1 MDGYHGDGGEAQGG
15 VPAGEQP
22 EQTERRGGDG
32 MLTELARRA
41 VATSVSKLVETEGF
55 IREVV
60 KAMSR
65 ELAGY
70 VSREVHGLRQ
80 DMVEQVGDQVGRWL
94 DRVDMADEIRRGL
107 NGMTFDIQVKV
118 KVTDDGLKPV
128 GKPAAKKPAVK
139 KPARKSARKPDSDSI

>member
-1 MDGYHGDGGEAQGG
+1 MS
-15 VPAGEQP
+15 
-22 EQTERRGGDG
+22 R
-32 MLTELARRA
+32 
-41 VATSVSKLVETEGF
+41 LVETEGF

-80 DMVEQVGDQVGRWL
+80 DMVDKVGDQVGRWL
-94 DRVDMADEIRRGL
+94 DRVDVADEVRRGL
-107 NGMTFDIQVKV
+107 NGMTFDIQIKV

-128 GKPAAKKPAVK
+128 GASVPG
-139 KPARKSARKPDSDSI
+139 KPARKNTRKPS